1 MRTFQIKQ
9 QLCLREYELL
19 PAPHRHFQLEKGDLS
34 PDTCSSFITLSNGQA
49 TQDMF
54 VFLNHLIFISSLS
67 VRHKKAVLVLS
78 SLMQQNIRE
87 KQLKEERG
95 RLG

>member
-1 MRTFQIKQ
+1 
-9 QLCLREYELL
+9 
-19 PAPHRHFQLEKGDLS
+19 
-34 PDTCSSFITLSNGQA
+34 
-49 TQDMF
+49 MF

-95 RLG
+95 RLGWQSREVYHGG